1 MKKKALILT
10 ALSGL
15 LLTGCKITLFGRTFK
30 FFEKKESNTIDQK
43 IVVPTG
49 APAIA
54 MSAFAMTKNF
64 ETVTDPSTIVP
75 MMASGQVD
83 VAVLPTNVGATAI
96 TVKQVPFKI
105 LCTITFGNF
114 YLASTGHDDD
124 GIMDADD
131 YIVSFQK
138 GAVPDK
144 IFHYIHGD
152 EFDNALH
159 YVSGAADAAK
169 CLKTGKNM
177 SDENAVVDYVLLA
190 EPAMTNVLKT
200 TPTASVYEDLQSEY
214 KEKSGGL
221 LLPQASVFVKS
232 SLDQETVM
240 EGIYEALSKSVD
252 EMVADTKVMTTL
264 MNMISDPETVFGV
277 KPEVAAEVTQNGN
290 KMGLGCKL
298 ASTIKNDINN
308 FLQIFGV
315 SELKDENIA

>member
-64 ETVTDPSTIVP
+64 ETVTDPSTIIP

-96 TVKQVPFKI
+96 TIKQVPFKI

-177 SDENAVVDYVLLA
+177 SDENAAVDYVLLA

-200 TPTASVYEDLQSEY
+200 TPTASVYEDLQSKY

-264 MNMISDPETVFGV
+264 MNMVSDPETVFGV